1 MADPAYYHGGA
12 PGLFAGRLLLPP
24 SMTSFRREHAERVRS
39 GSVGRADRVY
49 VTTSI
54 EAAAM
59 YAALYPRRSGGAVYR
74 VEPIGAIEDDP
85 DCNEPGLSF
94 ACQRAR
100 IVERVKI
107 ARSAIVEIRE
117 ELARG

>member
-1 MADPAYYHGGA
+1 MADIPYYHGGV
-12 PGLFAGRLLLPP
+12 PGLFPGRMLLPP
-24 SMTSFRREHAERVRS
+24 SMTSFCAEHAARARS

-59 YAALYPRRSGGAVYR
+59 YAALYPRPSGGAVYR
-74 VEPIGAIEDDP
+74 VDPIGALEHDP
-85 DCNEPGLSF
+85 DCDEPGLSF
-94 ACQRAR
+94 ACERAKV
-100 IVERVKI
+100 IERVRI
-107 ARSAIVEIRE
+107 PRETLREIRE